1 MKIQFLGATGTVT
14 GSKYLLTNKSGAQL
28 LVDCGLFQGL
38 KNLREKNWTEFPADI
53 DKISALV
60 LTHAHIDHSG
70 YIPKLFKD
78 GYRNEIYCTHGTR
91 ALAGIL
97 LIDSARIQEEEAQY
111 ANKKQ
116 YSKHNP
122 ALALYS
128 EMDALASL
136 ALFRTKEFAE
146 TFEVDGFKIKFYKA
160 GHILGA
166 ASVLIESDGQKILFS
181 GDLGRNDDLLML
193 PPHLPVDAD
202 YVVMEST
209 YGNRIHPPLDAV
221 SEFKKLVDKIRERK
235 SVLLVPSF
243 AVGRAQTIILILHK
257 LFELYPHLR
266 VPIYLNSPMAKEVT
280 ELYTKF
286 TDDHKL
292 NHQQTRE
299 IFGSVKIIS
308 SIDESKQLNQGRGPM
323 IIISASGMLTG
334 GRILHHLEAYGED
347 PRNILLLPGFQAEGT
362 RGYDIA
368 HGERRIKFHGIYH
381 QLNLE
386 VEQFDFLS
394 AHADQEG
401 LLNWLKAMP
410 RKPKRVF
417 ITHGEAMASDTLRKR
432 VEEDLHFSACTP
444 VDKQLVELH

>member
-14 GSKYLLTNKSGAQL
+14 GSKYLLTNKDGKQIM
-28 LVDCGLFQGL
+28 VDCGLFQGL
-38 KNLREKNWTEFPADI
+38 KNLRERNWANFPVNL
-53 DKISALV
+53 DKISAII

-70 YIPKLFKD
+70 YIPKLFRD

-136 ALFRTKEFAE
+136 ALFRTKEFTE
-146 TFEVDGFKIKFYKA
+146 TFNIDGFTVQFYKA

-166 ASVLIESDGQKILFS
+166 SFVLIEADGKKVLFS
-181 GDLGRNDDLLML
+181 GDLGRNDDLLMAA
-193 PPHLPVDAD
+193 PHLPVAAD
-202 YVVMEST
+202 YVVIEST
-209 YGNRIHPPLDAV
+209 YGNRIHPDLDPV
-221 SEFKKLVDKIRERK
+221 NEFKKLVEKIRKRK
-235 SVLLVPSF
+235 SVLLIPSF
-243 AVGRAQTIILILHK
+243 AVGRAQAIILILYK
-257 LFELYPHLR
+257 LFEQYPDLR

-280 ELYTKF
+280 ELYAKYSS
-286 TDDHKL
+286 DHKL
-292 NHQQTRE
+292 SHEESRK

-308 SIDESKQLNQGRGPM
+308 SIDESKRLNEGHGPL

-334 GRILHHLEAYGED
+334 GRILHHLEAYGGNAD
-347 PRNILLLPGFQAEGT
+347 NILLLPGFQAEGT

-368 HGERRIKFHGIYH
+368 HGERRIKFHGAYH
-381 QLNLE
+381 QLKLE

-394 AHADQEG
+394 AHADQNG
-401 LLNWLKAMP
+401 LLKWLEQIPA
-410 RKPKRVF
+410 KPKKVF
-417 ITHGEAMASDTLRKR
+417 ITHGEAIAADTLRREIIEK
-432 VEEDLHFSACTP
+432 L
-444 VDKQLVELH
+444 ELNASVPLDQETISL